1 MVVVAKLQ
9 GRLVQVVRVADTVP
23 FSTDRGWV
31 LVTTDLGKP
40 ERKMEQFKWVPAS
53 TRFEW
58 VREFSF

>member
-1 MVVVAKLQ
+1 MVTVAKLQ
-9 GRLVQVVRVADTVP
+9 GRLVQVVKVAETVS
-23 FSTDRGWV
+23 FSPERNWV

-58 VREFSF
+58 VRTFGF